1 MQVLYPEWLGEK
13 VWGKRFYEYAP
24 VDPDEMELGIL
35 SHNDLAP
42 FDPLMVQRR
51 DIGAGLRRHSPEV
64 RGHLFQIRGAEFA
77 LEEVVEAV
85 GIGHVDAR
93 LAWESRRGWD
103 RFLLGQE
110 VQFVVELVDFRKW
123 TVWLRHV
130 YELVFIVPVID
141 LW

>member
-1 MQVLYPEWLGEK
+1 MQVLCPEWLGEK

-35 SHNDLAP
+35 SHDDLAP

-51 DIGAGLRRHSPEV
+51 DIGAGLRRHCPEV

-85 GIGHVDAR
+85 CIGHVDAR
-93 LAWESRRGWD
+93 LARESRRGWD

-110 VQFVVELVDFRKW
+110 VQFVVELVDSRKW

-130 YELVFIVPVID
+130 YAFSYRFPYL
-141 LW
+141 